1 MAGLAGWYH
10 PEAAGS
16 AACTRWLTSMGGA
29 TVTEAASPSVAG
41 SALGMTTLAG
51 PGAVS
56 VWRQGGLEVG
66 LLGRARWQGQPAGQA
81 ALEALA
87 QRFRREGAACLDGL
101 RGQFLVCV
109 LDHRQARGL
118 VAIDRIGSYP
128 LAHARHR
135 DGLVFGTDARD
146 IARHPAIRASVSSQA
161 VFSYLY
167 AHMVPSPDTV
177 FAGVAKLEPGQYLA
191 FGADGVQVGT
201 YWRMPYRDGQGARF
215 GERAQTFH
223 RLLRQGVARCID
235 EAPHGSFLSGGTDSS
250 TVSGVLTGLDG
261 RPAQAYSIGFDV
273 PGFDETE
280 YARIAARHFG
290 CDLHEHYVTPAEVCA
305 AIPRVAAAYD
315 EPFGNASAVPALI
328 CAQRAARDG
337 IAVLLAGDGGDEI
350 FGGNAR
356 YAKQKIFEFY
366 RRLPAGL
373 RRELLEPLVLRTPL
387 FAHGPLAKLRSYVD
401 QARVPL
407 PDRLESYNFLERE
420 PLAAVFTPDFLAAVD
435 PLRPIE
441 IARRSY
447 AEAPAGQA
455 VNAMMHL
462 DLKQTLADSD
472 LRKVVR
478 MCELA
483 GVEVRF
489 PLLDDDLVEFAAGL
503 PEHWKV
509 RRMRL
514 RWFFKQALKDFL
526 PRAILTKSKHG
537 FGLPFGLWMRTDPG
551 LQALAHDSLQ
561 QLKRRHLIQPAYLDQ
576 LLARHRSG
584 HASYYGVM
592 IWILMMLEQWL
603 QANAAG
609 FDAGAG

>member
-1 MAGLAGWYH
+1 MAGLAGWYNL
-10 PEAAGS
+10 EGARSG
-16 AACTRWLTSMGGA
+16 ACTSWLTTMNGA
-29 TVTEAASPSVAG
+29 TVPVWSR
-41 SALGMTTLAG
+41 ALGMSTLAG
-51 PGAVS
+51 PGAS
-56 VWRQGGLEVG
+56 GLWQEDGLELV
-66 LLGRARWQGQPAGQA
+66 LLGRARWQGRATDRV
-81 ALEALA
+81 ALEELA
-87 QRFRREGAACLDGL
+87 RCFRRDGPAFLGGL

-109 LDHRQARGL
+109 LDHPHARGL
-118 VAIDRIGSYP
+118 VAIDRTGTYP

-135 DGLVFGTDARD
+135 EGLVFGTDARD
-146 IARHPAIRASVSSQA
+146 VARHPAIRATVSKQA
-161 VFSYLY
+161 IFSYLY

-177 FAGVAKLEPGQYLA
+177 FDGVAKLQPGQYLA
-191 FGADGVQVGT
+191 FGGGGIQVGT
-201 YWRMPYRDGQGARF
+201 YWRMPYENGRNARF
-215 GERAQTFH
+215 DERAETFR

-235 EAPHGSFLSGGTDSS
+235 DAPFGCFLSGGTDSS
-250 TVSGVLTGLDG
+250 TVCGLIAG
-261 RPAQAYSIGFDV
+261 QSPRPAQAYSIGFDV
-273 PGFDETE
+273 PGFDETD

-290 CDLHEHYVTPAEVCA
+290 SDLHEHYVTPAEVCV

-337 IAVLLAGDGGDEI
+337 IGVLLAGDGGDEI

-356 YAKQKIFEFY
+356 YAKQKVFELY
-366 RRLPAGL
+366 SRLPGGL
-373 RRELLEPLVLRTPL
+373 RRQLIEPLLLHTPL
-387 FAHGPLAKLRSYVD
+387 FARGPLAKLRSYVA

-407 PDRLESYNFLERE
+407 PDRLETYNFLER
-420 PLAAVFTPDFLAAVD
+420 AALGEVFAPDFLDAVD

-526 PRAILTKSKHG
+526 PGAILSKSKHG

-551 LQALAHDSLQ
+551 LQALAYDSLQ
-561 QLKRRHLIQPAYLDQ
+561 QLKRRHIIQPAYLD
-576 LLARHRSG
+576 LLRGHHRSG

-609 FDAGAG
+609 FDAG

>member
-10 PEAAGS
+10 PQAAGS
-16 AACTRWLTSMGGA
+16 TACTKWLTGLGA
-29 TVTEAASPSVAG
+29 AAD

-51 PGAVS
+51 PGAVR
-56 VWRQGGLEVG
+56 VWRQHGLEVS
-66 LLGRARWQGQPAGQA
+66 LLGRARWQGRPAEQA

-87 QRFRREGAACLDGL
+87 LSFRRDGADFLTGL

-109 LDHRQARGL
+109 LDHQHARGL
-118 VAIDRIGSYP
+118 VAIDRVGSYP

-135 DGLVFGTDARD
+135 DALVFGTDARD
-146 IARHPAIRASVSSQA
+146 VARHPAIRATVSTQA

-167 AHMVPSPDTV
+167 AQMVPSPDTV
-177 FAGVAKLEPGQYLA
+177 FDGVAKLEPGQYLD
-191 FGADGVQVGT
+191 FGADGARVGT
-201 YWRMPYRDGQGARF
+201 YWRMPYEDGRGARF
-215 GERAQTFH
+215 GERAETFH
-223 RLLRQGVARCID
+223 RLLRQGVARCTD
-235 EAPHGSFLSGGTDSS
+235 ETPCGSFLSGGTDSS
-250 TVSGVLTGLDG
+250 TVSGLLSRLSG

-328 CAQRAARDG
+328 CAQRAAQDG
-337 IAVLLAGDGGDEI
+337 IAVLLGGDGGDEI

-356 YAKQKIFEFY
+356 YAKQKVFELY
-366 RRLPAGL
+366 WRLPAGL
-373 RRELLEPLVLRTPL
+373 RRDLIEPLVLRAPFL
-387 FAHGPLAKLRSYVD
+387 AHGPLAKLRSYVD

-407 PDRLESYNFLERE
+407 PDRLETYNFLERE
-420 PLAAVFTPDFLAAVD
+420 ALDAVFTPDFLAGVD
-435 PLRPIE
+435 PLRPVE
-441 IARRSY
+441 IARRAY

-462 DLKQTLADSD
+462 DLKQTLADND

-514 RWFFKQALKDFL
+514 RWFFKEALKDFL
-526 PRAILTKSKHG
+526 PREILTKSKHG
-537 FGLPFGLWMRTDPG
+537 FGLPFGLWMTTDPG

-561 QLKRRHLIQPAYLDQ
+561 QLKRRRILQPAYLEQ
-576 LLARHRSG
+576 LLVRHRSG

-609 FDAGAG
+609 FDAGAGR